1 MIVKATTSQF
11 WATVFDGADAAARG
25 LGVQISKLGAT
36 RKPTPLAR
44 FRSSRMSSLTS
55 QAAIVVA
62 ATNAAALAPPI
73 EQATAAGIPVIM
85 INSKANTNKYV
96 TFLAT
101 NNVAAGE
108 KAADELA
115 ACVKA
120 RTGKAEGNVAYL
132 TALAGAQSLNDRDKG
147 FVQRLKT
154 YPGLKLVEHRTGN
167 NDPAHALSD
176 TKDVLTRHPDLVG
189 LFADNEAEGD
199 GAGAAITEKSLV
211 DKLCAVAFDTSD
223 QEVEFVRKGALYGLI
238 VQDPFMMGYAGVWY
252 GLAASHGVVVP
263 HYVRFRCASG
273 DQDEHRES
281 NNGRPASIRRSISR
295 PIPWSVMPVAIHTA
309 NSASRQRESW
319 TAKLRQ
325 LRLAASS
332 NGQQWRHEVTARPA
346 LPLSLPCRGHQPRC
360 VAVPRVQPQPA

>member
-1 MIVKATTSQF
+1 MVIGKLAAATAFCVGGLQGVAPAQAADFSSTRIVVIVKATTSQF
-11 WATVFDGADAAARG
+11 WATVFDGADAAARR

-36 RKPTPLAR
+36 AETDAAGEVSILENVISSKP
-44 FRSSRMSSLTS
+44 
-55 QAAIVVA
+55 AAIVVA
-62 ATNAAALAPPI
+62 ATNAAALAHPI

-85 INSKANTNKYV
+85 IDSNANTNKYV

-101 NNVAAGE
+101 NNVAGGE

-147 FVQRLKT
+147 FVERLKT
-154 YPGLKLVEHRTGN
+154 YPGLKLVERRIGN
-167 NDPAHALSD
+167 NDPARALSD

-211 DKLCAVAFDTSD
+211 NKLCAIAFDTSD
-223 QEVEFVRKGALYGLI
+223 QEVGFLRKGALDGLI
-238 VQDPFMMGYAGVWY
+238 VQNPFMMGYAGVWY

-263 HYVRFRCASG
+263 HYVDSG
-273 DQDEHRES
+273 VHL
-281 NNGRPASIRRSISR
+281 
-295 PIPWSVMPVAIHTA
+295 VTKA
-309 NSASRQRESW
+309 NIDNPMMAGLLDP
-319 TAKLRQ
+319 KKYQ
-325 LRLAASS
+325 LTPFL
-332 NGQQWRHEVTARPA
+332 GQ
-346 LPLSLPCRGHQPRC
+346 
-360 VAVPRVQPQPA
+360 